1 MAPAKDPAEAS
12 WHFDRRIP
20 IALIVTIAIQTF
32 GIVWWASWA
41 NSQIVTGQATDANL
55 ASADVALAERLK
67 DVEGANN
74 DVNVRLARF
83 EVLLE
88 SATDQLKEQRSL
100 LTQIRDSVGPPK
112 K

>member
-1 MAPAKDPAEAS
+1 MAPATPKDPAEAS

-20 IALIVTIAIQTF
+20 IVLVVTLLAQTG

-41 NSQIVTGQATDANL
+41 NSQIVSGQAKDVELSNADAMMDDRIK
-55 ASADVALAERLK
+55 A
-67 DVEGANN
+67 VEGANN

-83 EVLLE
+83 EVILE
-88 SATDQLKEQRSL
+88 TASDQLKEQRAI
-100 LTQIRDSVGPPK
+100 LTQIRDSVK